1 MQVQVYAQIKD
12 AMKFNE
18 VEQHG
23 EQNEYRKDQRY
34 ASQLVKSFGGAQM
47 ITKDSSVAV

>member
-1 MQVQVYAQIKD
+1 MQVQVYAHIKD
-12 AMKFNE
+12 AVKFNE
-18 VEQHG
+18 VEQH
-23 EQNEYRKDQRY
+23 EYRKDQRY